1 MKSNLVG
8 RGSRTTENCFRSSE
22 PFRAAGSVGPM
33 DLPSRGSKTWQAFRC
48 ALRRQAICEYSS
60 VCVRLGKLVTSLHSV
75 VGVNR
80 RPRDYYLV
88 VREPRPTKLVAH
100 PTIGEV
106 ASHLSLLTS
115 HLSLQG
121 YVCS

>member
-1 MKSNLVG
+1 
-8 RGSRTTENCFRSSE
+8 
-22 PFRAAGSVGPM
+22 M
-33 DLPSRGSKTWQAFRC
+33 DLPSRGSAVWQAFGRD
-48 ALRRQAICEYSS
+48 LRRQATREYSS
-60 VCVRLGKLVTSLHSV
+60 LCVRLRLRLASALLGSHLQSFVGQVGKLVSPLHSV

-88 VREPRPTKLVAH
+88 VREPRPTKLVAR
-100 PTIGEV
+100 PTNREV

>member
-1 MKSNLVG
+1 
-8 RGSRTTENCFRSSE
+8 
-22 PFRAAGSVGPM
+22 M
-33 DLPSRGSKTWQAFRC
+33 DLPSRGSAVWQAFGRD
-48 ALRRQAICEYSS
+48 LRRQAAREYSS
-60 VCVRLGKLVTSLHSV
+60 LCVRLGELVSPLHSV

-88 VREPRPTKLVAH
+88 VREPRPTKLVAR
-100 PTIGEV
+100 PTNGEV

>member
-1 MKSNLVG
+1 
-8 RGSRTTENCFRSSE
+8 
-22 PFRAAGSVGPM
+22 M
-33 DLPSRGSKTWQAFRC
+33 DLPSRGSAVWQAFGRD
-48 ALRRQAICEYSS
+48 LRRQATREYSS
-60 VCVRLGKLVTSLHSV
+60 LCVRLRLRLASALLGSHLQSFVGQVGKLVSPLHSV

-88 VREPRPTKLVAH
+88 VREPRPTKVA
-100 PTIGEV
+100 V
-106 ASHLSLLTS
+106 AGYLSLLTS